1 MANGSISNGQ
11 ITASSQKIG
20 KDKSFKAEYGRLN
33 NKPSGAMGGAWCA
46 QSSDKFQYL
55 QIDLNKEMTLSGVAT
70 QGQIDAP
77 NWVVK
82 YSIQHSTDGT
92 NWKDYK
98 EFGHDRVSVERLEMV
113 GSKFGWK
120 GIWNLVDN
128 DEEKLSLRCKAYEVI
143 QFRFDDSTT
152 YRMVHGYSC

>member
-11 ITASSQKIG
+11 ITASSQKIS

-113 GSKFGWK
+113 GSKFG
-120 GIWNLVDN
+120 
-128 DEEKLSLRCKAYEVI
+128 
-143 QFRFDDSTT
+143 
-152 YRMVHGYSC
+152 